1 MESTSGTE
9 KSSVLPDGVLGSG
22 GHTHRAPPC
31 GLDTC
36 TAMLRT
42 LTPFAFITQLFI
54 LHWCKGRFTRR
65 TVCPQPA
72 HHVFVRHQIERRAV
86 GPLTGLPRK
95 FKCLSPRGN

>member
-1 MESTSGTE
+1 MYPSASAMFRLKSADRGWSDRQQE

-42 LTPFAFITQLFI
+42 LTPFAFITQ
-54 LHWCKGRFTRR
+54 
-65 TVCPQPA
+65 PA